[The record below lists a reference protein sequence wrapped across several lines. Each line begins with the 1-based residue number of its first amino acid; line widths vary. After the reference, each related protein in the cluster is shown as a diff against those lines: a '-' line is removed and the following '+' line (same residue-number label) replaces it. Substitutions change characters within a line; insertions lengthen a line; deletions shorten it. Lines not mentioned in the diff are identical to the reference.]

1 MTTKLSN
8 DGYKIIKNNY
18 DTKMIKEIKDELT
31 VKPYT
36 YNKSQN
42 NDTGRFCVYMESP
55 KKLYL
60 PRFYGLK
67 KFNVP
72 TINTIH
78 EGDDININFKGNLR
92 PEQQP
97 IEDIYLKNAHE
108 KGGGIISLKCGGGKT
123 VLALHIA
130 CMLKKKTIVVVHK
143 DFLMT
148 QWRDRIIEFIP
159 NARIGKIQQNTI
171 DIED

>member
-42 NDTGRFCVYMESP
+42 NDAGRFCVYMESP

-72 TINTIH
+72 TIALQAYQDTY
-78 EGDDININFKGNLR
+78 INL
-92 PEQQP
+92 EQ
-97 IEDIYLKNAHE
+97 
-108 KGGGIISLKCGGGKT
+108 
-123 VLALHIA
+123 
-130 CMLKKKTIVVVHK
+130 
-143 DFLMT
+143 
-148 QWRDRIIEFIP
+148 
-159 NARIGKIQQNTI
+159 
-171 DIED
+171 